1 MLYKKN
7 STPQLADELFRNP
20 TSEYRGT
27 PFWSWNT
34 KPEKGMMERQM
45 KAFQEMG
52 FGGFHIHSRTG
63 LDVPYLSDEFMDD
76 VKFCVEYAKEHD
88 MLAWAY
94 DEDRF
99 PSGFAGGLV
108 TKDKKYRYRE
118 LFMTFDERTDYLSE
132 RPEGRAEESYL
143 IAKFDIVLNQDGTL
157 SSYKIIKDNEEAKG
171 VIWYT
176 YLRVASEESWFNNQ
190 TYVDTLNKSSIERFC
205 EVTHE
210 RYKEVV
216 GEYFGDVIPS
226 FFTDEPKTTYKKT
239 LPFAKDRRNLIVP
252 WTDDFPDTFKEAYG
266 FDMISHIPEL
276 VWELPDDQVSQAR
289 YLYHRH
295 VAERFT
301 EAYSQ
306 TISDWCENNGVHL
319 TGHMIKEAS
328 LKSQSTAVG
337 EAMQPLGPFGIPGID
352 MLCDEREYTT
362 AKQAQSVAHQYG
374 REAVVSELYGVT
386 NWDFDFR
393 GHITSG
399 NWQTALGVT
408 VRVPHLSWM
417 SMEGEAKRDY
427 PASIHYQSPWYKE
440 YKLVEDYFS
449 RIHTAMTRGKSIVKI
464 AMIHPVESY
473 WMHWADEEHTA
484 EVRRQLDENFK
495 NITEWLIYDHLDFD
509 YISEALLDKIGSV
522 KIKDSLYEN
531 RTEDSQSVADKAQGV
546 LCVGQMEY
554 DVILVPGCHT
564 LRKSTLEHLQKLQEM
579 GGNIVFAGNPPA
591 YVEAKASEEVKEL
604 AGKCTCVSMEH
615 AAITAALEDYR
626 TVKIVDKNGNIC
638 NKMMYQLRRD
648 GDSQW
653 LFIVYGKKKAR
664 FDIEGTSTMFI
675 KVPGE
680 YEPYLYNAMTGEI
693 TPMPC
698 SYENGETVVKHSYC
712 ITDGI
717 LIQLR
722 SKMADMAESSEQMA
736 DVVECQ
742 SAVKSDEVVQEGSG
756 NAGVQ
761 EKSVEERIPA
771 VWANPLDPVEIQ
783 LSEPNVYML
792 DMAEYA
798 VDDDTFY
805 PTEEVLRIG
814 VLMREKYGITP
825 QSGRMAQPWTMK
837 KEMPQH
843 TLKLRYTIETDIDV
857 MESQIALEHA
867 EDVQIILNGQVVKKQ
882 ITGYYTD
889 EKIKTVCLPA
899 MKKGV
904 NILQLELPFG
914 EGTDVENSFLLGD
927 FGVEVLGAKQK
938 ITAPVRTLAFGDITR
953 QGLPF
958 YGGNVTYKIPLTT
971 VNDVT
976 VRAPYYKG
984 SLIGVSIDGQRKG
997 SIVLPPYKFSTVVEA
1012 GEHTLELTLFG
1023 NRINTFGCLHNCNEN
1038 CTWFGPDAWRTKG
1051 DSYSYEYQLHRVGIL
1066 KRPEIL

>member
-7 STPQLADELFRNP
+7 STAQLSDELFKNP

-52 FGGFHIHSRTG
+52 FGGFHVHSRTG

-76 VKFCVEYAKEHD
+76 IKFCVEYAKD
-88 MLAWAY
+88 NGMFAWAY

-118 LFMTFDERTDYLSE
+118 LFMTFDERSDYLPE

-143 IAKFDIVLNQDGTL
+143 IAKFDIVLNADGTL
-157 SSYKIIKDNEEAKG
+157 GSYEILKEGEEPKG

-190 TYVDTLNKSSIERFC
+190 TYVDTLNKPSIERFC

-216 GEYFGDVIPS
+216 GEYFGEVIPS

-239 LPFAKDRRNLIVP
+239 LPFATERRNLIMP
-252 WTDDFPDTFKEAYG
+252 WTDDFPDTFKEVYG
-266 FDMISHIPEL
+266 FDMIPHIPEL
-276 VWELPDDQVSQAR
+276 VWELPDGKVSQAR

-306 TISDWCENNGVHL
+306 TISDWCESNGLHL

-417 SMEGEAKRDY
+417 SMEGESKRDY

-440 YKLVEDYFS
+440 YRLVEDYFS
-449 RIHTAMTRGKSIVKI
+449 RIHTAMTRGKCVVKI
-464 AMIHPVESY
+464 GVIHPVESY
-473 WMHWADEEHTA
+473 WMRWADEEHTSD
-484 EVRRQLDENFK
+484 VRKQLDENFK
-495 NITEWLIYDHLDFD
+495 NVTEWLIYDHLDYD
-509 YISEALLDKIGSV
+509 YISESILAKIGSV
-522 KIKDSLYEN
+522 QAREN
-531 RTEDSQSVADKAQGV
+531 NNGIVAENNVEDAPKSV
-546 LCVGQMEY
+546 LCVGEMQY
-554 DVILVPGCHT
+554 DVILVPGCQT
-564 LRKSTLEHLQKLQEM
+564 LRQSTLELLQKLQAQ
-579 GGNIVFAGNPPA
+579 GGHVIFAGNPPK
-591 YVEAKASEEVKEL
+591 YVEAASSLACEEL
-604 AGKCTCVSMEH
+604 ATKCKTVSMEH
-615 AAITAALEDYR
+615 AAITAALEPYR
-626 TVKIVDKNGNIC
+626 TVKLVDKNGNIC

-648 GDSQW
+648 GDSLW
-653 LFIVYGKKKAR
+653 LLVVYGKKKVR
-664 FDIEGTSTMFI
+664 YDIEGSSTMFI
-675 KVPGE
+675 RIPGE
-680 YEPYLYNAMTGEI
+680 YEPYLYNPMNGEI
-693 TPMPC
+693 SSIPC
-698 SYENGETVVKHSYC
+698 TYENGETVIKHAYC

-717 LIQLR
+717 LIRLKDKNCKAVET
-722 SKMADMAESSEQMA
+722 SINTESTTQ
-736 DVVECQ
+736 
-742 SAVKSDEVVQEGSG
+742 
-756 NAGVQ
+756 
-761 EKSVEERIPA
+761 SVEERVPA
-771 VWANPLDPVEIQ
+771 VWSNPLEPVEIE

-798 VDDDTFY
+798 VDDDEFY
-805 PTEEVLRIG
+805 PVEEVLRIG
-814 VLMREKYGITP
+814 VAMREKYGITP
-825 QSGRMAQPWTMK
+825 QSGKMAQPWTVQK
-837 KEMPQH
+837 VKPEH
-843 TLKLRYTIETDIDV
+843 TLKLRYTIESDVEIQKPQLAVEHGADIR
-857 MESQIALEHA
+857 
-867 EDVQIILNGQVVKKQ
+867 IILNGQLVDNK
-882 ITGYYTD
+882 ITGYYVD
-889 EKIKTVCLPA
+889 EKIPTIALTL
-899 MKKGV
+899 MKKGTNV
-904 NILQLELPFG
+904 LQLELPFG

-927 FGVEVLGAKQK
+927 FGVEVFGAKQK
-938 ITAPVRTLAFGDITR
+938 IVAPVRKLAFGDITR

-958 YGGNVTYKIPLTT
+958 YGGNVTYKLPLTAI
-971 VNDVT
+971 NDIT

-984 SLIGVSIDGQRKG
+984 SLIGVSIDGERKG
-997 SIVLPPYKFSTVVEA
+997 SIVLPPYRFSTSVEK

-1051 DSYSYEYQLHRVGIL
+1051 DGYSYEYQLHRVGIL
-1066 KRPEIL
+1066 KRPDII

>member
-7 STPQLADELFRNP
+7 AEPQLSEELFQNP
-20 TSEYRGT
+20 TSEYRAA
-27 PFWSWNT
+27 PFWAWNT
-34 KPEKGMMERQM
+34 KPEKGMMQRQM

-52 FGGFHIHSRTG
+52 FGGFHVHSRTG
-63 LDVPYLSDEFMDD
+63 LDVPYLGDEFMEDI
-76 VKFCVEYAKEHD
+76 KFCVEYAKENG

-118 LFMTFDERTDYLSE
+118 LFMTFDERTDYLTE
-132 RPEGRAEESYL
+132 RPQERAEESYL
-143 IAKFDIVLNQDGTL
+143 IARFDIVLNQDGTL
-157 SSYKIIKDNEEAKG
+157 ASYNILKDGEEAQG

-190 TYVDTLNKSSIERFC
+190 TYVDTLDKASIERFC

-216 GEYFGDVIPS
+216 GEYFGEIIPS

-239 LPFAKDRRNLIVP
+239 LPFATERRNLIMP
-252 WTDDFPDTFKEAYG
+252 WTDNFPDTFKEAYG
-266 FDMISHIPEL
+266 FDIISHIPEL
-276 VWELPDDQVSQAR
+276 VWELPDGKVSQAR
-289 YLYHRH
+289 YFYHRH

-306 TISDWCENNGVHL
+306 TISDWCESNGVHL

-427 PASIHYQSPWYKE
+427 PATIHYQSPWYKE

-449 RIHTAMTRGKSIVKI
+449 RIHTALTRGKSVVRIGV
-464 AMIHPVESY
+464 IHPVESY
-473 WMHWADEEHTA
+473 WMNWADEEHTSD
-484 EVRRQLDENFK
+484 VRRQLDENFK
-495 NITEWLIYDHLDFD
+495 NVTEWLIYDHLDYD
-509 YISEALLDKIGSV
+509 YISESILAKLGSV
-522 KIKDSLYEN
+522 RKREQSDDSLPSA
-531 RTEDSQSVADKAQGV
+531 TMADAPEGV
-546 LCVGQMEY
+546 LCVGEMAY
-554 DVILVPGCHT
+554 DVILVPGCQT
-564 LRKSTLEHLQKLQEM
+564 LRQTTVELLQKLKRQ
-579 GGNIVFAGNPPA
+579 GGHVIFAGNPPK
-591 YVEAKASEEVKEL
+591 YVEAASSPACKKL
-604 AGKCTCVSMEH
+604 AEGCKVVSMEH
-615 AAITAALEDYR
+615 AAITKALEPYR
-626 TVKIVDKNGNIC
+626 TVKLVDKNGNIC

-648 GDSQW
+648 GDSLW
-653 LFIVYGKKKAR
+653 LFVVYGKKKVR
-664 FDIEGTSTMFI
+664 YDIEGSSTMFI
-675 KVPGE
+675 RIPGE
-680 YEPYLYNAMTGEI
+680 YEPYLYNPMNGEI
-693 TPMPC
+693 STIPC
-698 SYENGETVVKHSYC
+698 SYENGETVIKHVYC

-717 LIQLR
+717 LIRLKEKNAQE
-722 SKMADMAESSEQMA
+722 KTPEEKTAGA
-736 DVVECQ
+736 DVVE
-742 SAVKSDEVVQEGSG
+742 SG
-756 NAGVQ
+756 
-761 EKSVEERIPA
+761 EERIPA
-771 VWANPLDPVEIQ
+771 VWSNPLEPVEIA

-798 VDDDTFY
+798 VDGEEFS
-805 PTEEVLRIG
+805 PVEEVLRIG
-814 VLMREKYGITP
+814 VAMREKYGITL
-825 QSGRMAQPWTMK
+825 QSGRMAQPWTAK
-837 KEMPQH
+837 KEKPEH
-843 TLKLRYTIETDIDV
+843 ILKLRYTIESEIDV
-857 MESQIALEHA
+857 REPQLALEHA
-867 EDVQIILNGQVVKKQ
+867 SDVSVSFNGKQ
-882 ITGYYTD
+882 IESKITGWYVD
-889 EKIKTVCLPA
+889 EKIQTIALPPL
-899 MKKGV
+899 KKGTNV
-904 NILQLELPFG
+904 LQLELPFG
-914 EGTDVENSFLLGD
+914 EGSDVENSFLLGD
-927 FGVEVLGAKQK
+927 FGVEVTGAKQK
-938 ITAPVRTLAFGDITR
+938 ITEPVRTLAFGDITR

-958 YGGNVTYKIPLTT
+958 YGGNITYKLHLET
-971 VNDVT
+971 VNDIT
-976 VRAPYYKG
+976 VRTPYYKG
-984 SLIGVSIDGQRKG
+984 SLIGVSVDGKRKG
-997 SIVLPPYKFSTVVEA
+997 SIVLPPYRFQTGVSG

-1051 DSYSYEYQLHRVGIL
+1051 DGYSYEYQLHRVGIL
-1066 KRPEIL
+1066 KRPDIM